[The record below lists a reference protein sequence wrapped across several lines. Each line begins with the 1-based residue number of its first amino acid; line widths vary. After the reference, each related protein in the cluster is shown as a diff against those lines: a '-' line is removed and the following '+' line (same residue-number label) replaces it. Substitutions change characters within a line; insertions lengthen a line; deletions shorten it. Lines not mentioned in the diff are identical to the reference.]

1 MRLRGSG
8 ILLEHIVVI
17 LVRLAQH
24 HGDALFDDACFLG
37 SDLAQR
43 IAQQLR
49 MLHPHVGH
57 HAQKGRYDVGGVQ
70 TAAQTRLDHGHL
82 DLAVGEVVE
91 RHSRRRLEE
100 RKVELAHLGLMLIDE
115 IHHLLFG
122 DHLAVDAYAL
132 AKILQVRRRVESH
145 AIPRLLEHRSQNVRH
160 RPFAVGARHMNG
172 VIVTLRIAQMTTKL
186 DYALRPGFVGI
197 GPHMLERGH

>member
-1 MRLRGSG
+1 M
-8 ILLEHIVVI
+8 V
-17 LVRLAQH
+17 A
-24 HGDALFDDACFLG
+24 
-37 SDLAQR
+37 
-43 IAQQLR
+43 
-49 MLHPHVGH
+49 
-57 HAQKGRYDVGGVQ
+57 
-70 TAAQTRLDHGHL
+70 
-82 DLAVGEVVE
+82 
-91 RHSRRRLEE
+91 SRRPPRPVSITATSTSLWA
-100 RKVELAHLGLMLIDE
+100 KWSNAIAVVVSKNVELAHLGLTLIDE

-145 AIPRLLEHRSQNVRH
+145 AIARLLEHRSQNVRH

-197 GPHMLERGH
+197 GPHMLERGHGREEILDGL